1 MDKKCCH
8 DKKLR
13 SSSAKKKLDNR
24 LSRIEGQVRGLR
36 RMIEEDAYCPKILME
51 CSAATA
57 ALHAF
62 SRVLLE
68 EHISTC
74 VAEDIRKGNDET
86 IEELTALLQKLLK

>member
-1 MDKKCCH
+1 
-8 DKKLR
+8 
-13 SSSAKKKLDNR
+13 
-24 LSRIEGQVRGLR
+24 
-36 RMIEEDAYCPKILME
+36 ME